1 MWVLLSENEAAIR
14 QLQGGLVKVI
24 RSGNRKTNVAS
35 PKNFTGT
42 VFSDEVVAGTTP
54 SRMRASVVSFTPG
67 ARTAWHSH
75 PVGQTL
81 FCLSGAGRVQLEGE
95 QVQEI
100 RAGDTAIIPPNTRHW
115 HGAAPRKL
123 FSHLAMSELNDKGE
137 GTSWFE
143 HVSDADYSAAPA
155 PIS

>member
-1 MWVLLSENEAAIR
+1 M
-14 QLQGGLVKVI
+14 KVI
-24 RSGNRKTNVAS
+24 RSANRTTKIAPAS
-35 PKNFTGT
+35 NFTGT
-42 VFSDEVVAGTTP
+42 VLNDEVVVGVAP
-54 SRMRASVVSFTPG
+54 SRMRASVVTFTPG

-81 FCLSGAGRVQLEGE
+81 FCLSGAGRVQREGE

-100 RAGDTAIIPPNTRHW
+100 RAGDTVIIPPNTRHW
-115 HGAAPRKL
+115 HGSAPGKL

-143 HVSDADYSAAPA
+143 HVSDADYSAQPA
-155 PIS
+155 PMN

>member
-1 MWVLLSENEAAIR
+1 M
-14 QLQGGLVKVI
+14 KVI
-24 RSGNRKTNVAS
+24 RSANRATKVAPAS
-35 PKNFTGT
+35 NFTGT
-42 VFSDEVVAGTTP
+42 VLNDEVVVGATP
-54 SRMRASVVSFTPG
+54 SRMRASVVTFTPG

-81 FCLSGAGRVQLEGE
+81 YCLSGAGRVQRDGE

-100 RAGDTAIIPPNTRHW
+100 RAGDTVIIPPNVRHW
-115 HGAAPRKL
+115 HGSAPGKL

-143 HVSDADYSAAPA
+143 HVSDVDYNALPA
-155 PIS
+155 PIN

>member
-1 MWVLLSENEAAIR
+1 M
-14 QLQGGLVKVI
+14 KVI
-24 RSGNRKTNVAS
+24 RSANRNTKLAPS
-35 PKNFTGT
+35 SNFTGT
-42 VFSDEVVAGTTP
+42 VFSDEVVAGTAP

-81 FCLSGAGRVQLEGE
+81 FCLSGAGRVQRDGE

-100 RAGDTAIIPPNTRHW
+100 RAGDTVIIPPNVRHW
-115 HGAAPRKL
+115 HGSAPGKL

-137 GTSWFE
+137 GTAWFE
-143 HVSDADYSAAPA
+143 YVSDADYHAAPE
-155 PIS
+155 PVT